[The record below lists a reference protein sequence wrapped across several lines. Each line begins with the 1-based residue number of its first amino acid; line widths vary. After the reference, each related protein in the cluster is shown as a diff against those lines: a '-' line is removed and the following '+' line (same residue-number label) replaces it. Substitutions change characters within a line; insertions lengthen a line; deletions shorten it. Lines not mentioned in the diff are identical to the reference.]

1 MKKNIRIS
9 EPSEEM
15 MEKIRK
21 ARHAIAN
28 QKTRMVKCP
37 FCGHNSIAVFE
48 DTRGHVQAKC
58 KLCGRET
65 VFDVL
70 SIDKHIDRM
79 HFLFH
84 SVEAAP
90 QLLTGGNTL

>member
-21 ARHAIAN
+21 SSHPIAN
-28 QKTRMVKCP
+28 QKTMMEKCNIY
-37 FCGHNSIAVFE
+37 GNNSIAVFE

-58 KLCGRET
+58 KLCGLET
-65 VFDVL
+65 VFDVVSMRRL
-70 SIDKHIDRM
+70 
-79 HFLFH
+79 FLH
-84 SVEAAP
+84 
-90 QLLTGGNTL
+90 LNRR